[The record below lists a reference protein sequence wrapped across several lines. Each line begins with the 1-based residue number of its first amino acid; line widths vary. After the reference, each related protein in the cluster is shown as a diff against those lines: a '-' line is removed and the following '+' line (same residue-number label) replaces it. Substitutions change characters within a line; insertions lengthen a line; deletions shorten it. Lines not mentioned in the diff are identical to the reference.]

1 VPRLAKRQEIPVAWS
16 GVVMSGVFM
25 MALAREMTEPDPLYA
40 RVWRLLRIRRKL
52 TTAEAVA
59 LLCDGDDSAQTLRH
73 ARHVVQRYLRHLH
86 LAGYLT
92 QTQPGARSGKRYVL
106 VRDSGPGTPLYQRP
120 NMVYD
125 PNDRIR
131 HVFLA

>member
-1 VPRLAKRQEIPVAWS
+1 
-16 GVVMSGVFM
+16 MSGLFM
-25 MALAREMTEPDPLYA
+25 MGLARELTEPDPLYA

-52 TTAEAVA
+52 TTAEAVG
-59 LLCDGDDSAQTLRH
+59 LLCDGDDGAQTLRR
-73 ARHVVQRYLRHLH
+73 AKHVVQRYLRYLH
-86 LAGYLT
+86 LAGYLE
-92 QTQPGARSGKRYVL
+92 QARQPDARGGKRYLL

-125 PNDRIR
+125 PNDGIR